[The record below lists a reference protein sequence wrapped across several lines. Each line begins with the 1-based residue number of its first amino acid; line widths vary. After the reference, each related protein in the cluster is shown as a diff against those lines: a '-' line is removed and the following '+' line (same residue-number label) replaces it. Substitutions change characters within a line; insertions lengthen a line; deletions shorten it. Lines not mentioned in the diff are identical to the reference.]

1 VSDKLV
7 IQVELKLIV
16 AILTEQSAL
25 DITADLNWQYFI
37 KLVIRHR
44 VIEQIYTRLK
54 TEENVPDTV
63 MQRLETICQ
72 RQRLRLLMLGS
83 ETIRLSRELTSA
95 GIGYA
100 VVKGIPL
107 AVDAYGG
114 ITKRQCKDIDLW
126 VDFINWDQAVKVLQ
140 SCGYQQT
147 RPEYSLTGFKR
158 GYYLS
163 RNHDFEF
170 FHPQKKVQVELM
182 FRVSYLGVDFPKLS
196 EVPLKQ
202 CDISSNLVMSLE
214 DNYHLLLLIVHGAVH
229 AWHRLRWLL
238 DIYLLIQQQK
248 VNLVKLLTLA
258 EQFECKPMVIQ
269 CLWLLNKIFNLN
281 NQDIKPLID
290 DISKKDLRLAKLL
303 FEFVLADYELTGGHG
318 LFNRMFYKYRWYLTQ
333 ITPPKQRWR
342 IIRQDL
348 FKIDKT
354 FKELTLPAGWEF
366 GYYLLYPLYVIK
378 YIVRRNF

>member
-1 VSDKLV
+1 MTDKLV
-7 IQVELKLIV
+7 MPVELKLII
-16 AILTEQSAL
+16 AILTEQPAL
-25 DITADLNWQYFI
+25 NITADLNWSYFV

-44 VIEQIYTRLK
+44 VIEQVSVRLK
-54 TEENVPDTV
+54 TEENIPDLV
-63 MQRLETICQ
+63 KQRLEAICQ
-72 RQRLRLLMLGS
+72 QQRLRLLMLAG
-83 ETIRLSRELTSA
+83 ETIRLSRELSA
-95 GIGYA
+95 AGVGYA

-107 AVDAYGG
+107 AIDAYGG
-114 ITKRQCKDIDLW
+114 IAKRQCKDIDLW
-126 VDFINWDQAVKVLQ
+126 VDFVNWDQAVKILQ
-140 SCGYQQT
+140 NCGYCQT

-158 GYYLS
+158 DYYLN

-182 FRVSYLGVDFPKLS
+182 FRVSYLGVDFPQLS

-202 CDISSNLVMSLE
+202 CNINNNAVMSLE
-214 DNYHLLLLIVHGAVH
+214 DNYHLLLLIVHGAIH

-248 VNLVKLLTLA
+248 VDLEKLLTLA
-258 EQFECKPMVIQ
+258 EQFECRAMVIQ
-269 CLWLLNKIFNLN
+269 CLWLLNKVFDLN
-281 NQDIKPLID
+281 DREIQPVID
-290 DISKKDLRLAKLL
+290 NISRKDLRLAKLL
-303 FEFVLADYELTGGHG
+303 FEFIVADYELTGGHG
-318 LFNRMFYKYRWYLTQ
+318 LFNRMFYKYRWYLIQ

-342 IIRQDL
+342 VIRQDL

-378 YIVRRNF
+378 YIICRNF

>member
-1 VSDKLV
+1 MADKLV
-7 IQVELKLIV
+7 MPVELNLII
-16 AILTEQSAL
+16 AILTARSAL
-25 DITADLNWQYFI
+25 NITADLNWPYFV

-44 VIEQIYTRLK
+44 VIEQVYLRLK
-54 TEENVPDTV
+54 TQENIPDSV
-63 MQRLETICQ
+63 KQRLEAICQ
-72 RQRLRLLMLGS
+72 QQRLRLLMLAG
-83 ETIRLSRELTSA
+83 ETIRLSRELSVA

-126 VDFINWDQAVKVLQ
+126 VDFANWDQAVKILQ
-140 SCGYQQT
+140 NCGYCQT

-158 GYYLS
+158 DYYLK

-182 FRVSYLGVDFPKLS
+182 FRVSYLGVDFPQLS

-202 CDISSNLVMSLE
+202 CNINNNPVMSME
-214 DNYHLLLLIVHGAVH
+214 DNYHLLLLIVHGAIH

-248 VNLVKLLTLA
+248 VDLVKLLTLA
-258 EQFECKPMVIQ
+258 EQFECRAMVIQ
-269 CLWLLNKIFNLN
+269 CLWLLNKVFGLDDREI
-281 NQDIKPLID
+281 QPLLD
-290 DISKKDLRLAKLL
+290 NISRKDSRLAKLL
-303 FEFVLADYELTGGHG
+303 FEFVAADYELTGRHG
-318 LFNRMFYKYRWYLTQ
+318 LFNRMFFKYRWYLTQ

-342 IIRQDL
+342 VIRQDL

-354 FKELTLPAGWEF
+354 FKELTLPSGWEF

-378 YIVRRNF
+378 YIIRRNF